1 MVEECAIMGTPQE
14 CVKQAEAFEQAGAS
28 YVILSP
34 MAIDGDADRGVRAAL
49 DAFAR

>member
-1 MVEECAIMGTPQE
+1 MNFSRRTPQE
-14 CVKQAEAFEQAGAS
+14 CVKQAEAFEKVGAL

-49 DAFAR
+49 EAFAK